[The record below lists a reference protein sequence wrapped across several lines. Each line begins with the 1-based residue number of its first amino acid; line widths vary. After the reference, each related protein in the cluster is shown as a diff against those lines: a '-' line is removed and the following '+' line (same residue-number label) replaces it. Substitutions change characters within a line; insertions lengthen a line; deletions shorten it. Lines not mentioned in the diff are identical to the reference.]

1 MMHRRPEENEPQPEN
16 AVNYADMAIAFF
28 ALAPELLLHDWRSF
42 GVRSVGPRAAGTI
55 LAMYLFAICYSYD
68 NRTPLLLLTAI
79 VALLA
84 VAAHISAVIREGR
97 GQFCHSRYN
106 GRPWGVTIFPVSEA
120 RMKRTEPLLLV
131 LSGLGLHCLNHP
143 LGSFM
148 ITAGSCYGFRV
159 VLERLIT
166 RTKTLD
172 LTDAMAE
179 QAISMK
185 AMKQRR
191 HGRASVR

>member
-1 MMHRRPEENEPQPEN
+1 MMHRRKEEFEPQPEN
-16 AVNYADMAIAFF
+16 AANYVDMAIAFF
-28 ALAPELLLHDWRSF
+28 ALAPELLLHDWRTF
-42 GVRSVGPRAAGTI
+42 GVRSVGPRAGGTV
-55 LAMYLFAICYSYD
+55 LAMYVFAICYSYD

-84 VAAHISAVIREGR
+84 IVAHISAVIRFGR
-97 GQFCHSRYN
+97 GEICDSRYN
-106 GRPWGVTIFPVSEA
+106 GMPWAVAIFPVSED
-120 RMKRTEPLLLV
+120 RMKRTEPLMLV
-131 LSGLGLHCLNHP
+131 LTGLALHCLNHP
-143 LGSFM
+143 LGTFV

-159 VLERLIT
+159 VLDYLVT

-172 LTDAMAE
+172 LNDAMAQ

-191 HGRASVR
+191 NGRARVR

>member
-1 MMHRRPEENEPQPEN
+1 MMHRRSEEFEPQPEN
-16 AVNYADMAIAFF
+16 AANYVDMAIAFF
-28 ALAPELLLHDWRSF
+28 ALAPELLLHDWRTF
-42 GVRSVGPRAAGTI
+42 GVRSVGPRAGGTV
-55 LAMYLFAICYSYD
+55 LAMYVFAICYSYD

-84 VAAHISAVIREGR
+84 IAAHISAVIRQGR
-97 GQFCHSRYN
+97 GQLCHSRYN
-106 GRPWGVTIFPVSEA
+106 GRPWALSICPVSEA

-131 LSGLGLHCLNHP
+131 VSGLGLHCLNHP
-143 LGSFM
+143 LGSFV
-148 ITAGSCYGFRV
+148 ITAGSCYGFRA
-159 VLERLIT
+159 VLEYLVT

-172 LTDAMAE
+172 LNDAMAE

-191 HGRASVR
+191 NGKPTVR